1 MTKRDAIN
9 EFMKTVMPVVRE
21 LETKAGVTRDMP
33 MRRGTWNA
41 YVDALHRVGEITEWQ
56 ANNWGQPEILETSI

>member
-33 MRRGTWNA
+33 MRRETWNT

-56 ANNWGQPEILETSI
+56 ANNWGQPEILETAI